1 MGNFNIA
8 LSGLMAQSQALNIVS
23 DNLANLNTTGFKG
36 SSASFQDLVT
46 EAFSATTPNGAGVS
60 SVMAQKSFNQGSV
73 QVTSGAFDA
82 AIEGN
87 GFFVVQNSAGQ
98 QFYTRAGNFTVDA
111 KGNLIT
117 ANGESV
123 LGYAATNGVV
133 NATGAPTAITVPA
146 GSTVKPVPTTQFTLD
161 ANLNAAA
168 PTTGAG
174 STFSTPITVVDS
186 LGASHTL
193 TITFTKT
200 GSNAWGYEVFV
211 PGEDVTGG
219 TPGTPKSLGTG
230 SLTFDANG
238 QLTSPAAG
246 SPIAVALTGLADGA
260 SDLNLNWNAYNPDG
274 SSALTQYSQTSAAS
288 GATVDGN
295 AAAEMT
301 MVSLGDGG
309 TIVAQF
315 ANGKQQ
321 VIGQLALANI
331 PNPQSLIS
339 DGNNDYSLG
348 PDSGTPTL
356 GAANT
361 GGRGQIKAG
370 ALESSNVDIATQ
382 FTNLMTYQRSY
393 EANSRTIT
401 TIDQMLQDLMQMKA

>member
-8 LSGLMAQSQALNIVS
+8 LSGLMAQSQALNVVS

-46 EAFSATTPNGAGVS
+46 EAFSSTTPNGAGVS

-98 QFYTRAGNFTVDA
+98 QFYTRAGNFNVDSN
-111 KGNLIT
+111 GNLIT
-117 ANGESV
+117 ANGEEV

-133 NATGAPTAITVPA
+133 NATGAPTTITVPA
-146 GSTVKPVPTTQFTLD
+146 GTTVKPDPTTQFTLD

-174 STFSTPITVVDS
+174 STFSTPVTVVDS

-211 PGEDVTGG
+211 PGADVTGG
-219 TPGTPKSLGTG
+219 TPGTPTSLGTG

-238 QLTSPAAG
+238 QLTSPAPGA
-246 SPIAVALTGLADGA
+246 PIAVALTGLADGA
-260 SDLNLNWNAYNPDG
+260 SDLNLNWNAFNADG
-274 SSALTQYSQTSAAS
+274 SSALTQYAQTSAAS

-331 PNPQSLIS
+331 PNPESLIS
-339 DGNNDYSLG
+339 SGNNDYSPG
-348 PDSGTPTL
+348 PDTGTPTL

-401 TIDQMLQDLMQMKA
+401 TVDQMLQDLMQMKA

>member
-8 LSGLMAQSQALNIVS
+8 LSGLMAQSQALNVVS

-46 EAFSATTPNGAGVS
+46 EAFSSTTPNGAGVS

-98 QFYTRAGNFTVDA
+98 QFYTRAGNFNVDSN
-111 KGNLIT
+111 GNLIT
-117 ANGESV
+117 ANGEEV

-133 NATGAPTAITVPA
+133 NATGAPTTITVPA
-146 GSTVKPVPTTQFTLD
+146 GTTVKPDPTTQFTLD

-174 STFSTPITVVDS
+174 STFSTPVTVVDS

-211 PGEDVTGG
+211 PGADVTGG
-219 TPGTPKSLGTG
+219 TPGTPTSLGTG

-238 QLTSPAAG
+238 QLTSPAPGA
-246 SPIAVALTGLADGA
+246 PIAVALTGLADGT
-260 SDLNLNWNAYNPDG
+260 SDLNLNWNAFNADG
-274 SSALTQYSQTSAAS
+274 SSALTQYAQTSAAS

-331 PNPQSLIS
+331 PNPESLIS
-339 DGNNDYSLG
+339 SGNNDYSPG
-348 PDSGTPTL
+348 PDTGTPTL

-401 TIDQMLQDLMQMKA
+401 TVDQMLQDLMQMKA